1 MRAQSTKTRSRKV
14 RRSKVGASSSSPSLS
29 SSPTPSSSSC
39 DSPDE
44 RFAKLSYLERSSVQ
58 ALVLLYQRRVH
69 ELEKTVNSLE
79 NGIGFMDSSTTPSDS
94 DVSIIRKPVPSPRR
108 STPKRLNNQGGILRS
123 VLSDES
129 PSCKDALNALNK
141 GLVTLRPLTPKQ
153 IDKLCPKKE
162 RPPQYSAVLKNS
174 STLVVEEDVEPVF
187 EPTQQFQRACETL
200 AAQLRVPPAPVS
212 LPSDDK
218 SVPAYVL
225 CPPKESVAP
234 PLLLVPLCPEIGQL
248 VRGPQYD
255 VNKPHYPIY
264 TDRPPVLIVR
274 SDAPMQTIPA
284 QPPAQPSTQPP
295 VQPSVAHPPV
305 QPVQPLVHPM
315 PQVPPPPPPIPMPPL
330 PMPPPMIPMPP
341 IPASFNSH
349 PMIKPE
355 SLNPEAMRTL
365 TDCVLYDASA
375 LHNVTHIIDIDG
387 FYVNKQFYPKEI
399 CLLSVDNDDAL
410 RIDVRLPMSFNE
422 LTHKQR
428 SQVCYVTKFVHG
440 LYWTNDIDTSGYKAE
455 RMLYDAKNVPTI
467 IRAILREY
475 ADRRRSFL
483 EPDPQV
489 LVAYKGGTLE
499 RNILVA
505 AGIPCIDLEVYGCP
519 RFETLI
525 QHNMPLPNS
534 MARIFSNPQVRFECD
549 NHGRRPE
556 ASPGSPEW
564 WWGNALEVGEDNL
577 SQRRRHRVRL
587 WHCPV
592 EECRAFASWLRGVRR
607 DTKHSKQ

>member
-1 MRAQSTKTRSRKV
+1 MRVHSTTTRSRKAARRFRFKV
-14 RRSKVGASSSSPSLS
+14 RASSSSLS
-29 SSPTPSSSSC
+29 SSPTPSTSS

-44 RFAKLSYLERSSVQ
+44 RFAKLSYLEKSSVQ
-58 ALVLLYQRRVH
+58 ALVMLYQRRVH
-69 ELEKTVNSLE
+69 ELENAVNSME
-79 NGIGFMDSSTTPSDS
+79 NGFIDSDS
-94 DVSIIRKPVPSPRR
+94 DASTTRKPVARR
-108 STPKRLNNQGGILRS
+108 TKRLS
-123 VLSDES
+123 
-129 PSCKDALNALNK
+129 SCKNALNALNE

-153 IDKLCPKKE
+153 IDKLCPKRE
-162 RPPQYSAVLKNS
+162 RPPPQYSAVLKNS
-174 STLVVEEDVEPVF
+174 STEVMEEELPVF
-187 EPTQQFQRACETL
+187 EPTNQFQKACETL
-200 AAQLRVPPAPVS
+200 AAQLRM
-212 LPSDDK
+212 PSTPISFSADEK

-248 VRGPQYD
+248 VRGPKYD
-255 VNKPHYPIY
+255 PNKAHYPLY

-274 SDAPMQTIPA
+274 SHAHPMQTIPD
-284 QPPAQPSTQPP
+284 QPS
-295 VQPSVAHPPV
+295 V
-305 QPVQPLVHPM
+305 QPVQPPIPPM
-315 PQVPPPPPPIPMPPL
+315 PPSPIPMPPSST
-330 PMPPPMIPMPP
+330 MPSPRYPLIPDS
-341 IPASFNSH
+341 I

-355 SLNPEAMRTL
+355 SLNPETMRTL
-365 TDCVLYDASA
+365 TDCVLYDATA
-375 LHNVTHIIDIDG
+375 LHNITHIIDIDG
-387 FYVNKQFYPKEI
+387 FYVNKHFYPKEI

-440 LYWTNDIDTSGYKAE
+440 LYWTNDIDTSGLKAE

-467 IRAILREY
+467 IRAALREY

-489 LVAYKGGTLE
+489 LIAYKGGNLE

-525 QHNMPLPNS
+525 QYNMPIPNS

-556 ASPGSPEW
+556 SSPGSPEW

-577 SQRRRHRVRL
+577 SQRRRHRVRI

-592 EECRAFASWLRGVRR
+592 EECRAFASWLRSVRR
-607 DTKHSKQ
+607 DTKPKQ

>member
-1 MRAQSTKTRSRKV
+1 MSIHYSIMRVQSTTTRSRKV
-14 RRSKVGASSSSPSLS
+14 RRSKVGASSSSPSPS
-29 SSPTPSSSSC
+29 SSPTPSSSS

-69 ELEKTVNSLE
+69 ELEKAVNSLE
-79 NGIGFMDSSTTPSDS
+79 NGGGGLDSTSDS
-94 DVSIIRKPVPSPRR
+94 DSTIRKPVPRR
-108 STPKRLNNQGGILRS
+108 STSTKRLTNQGIRS
-123 VLSDES
+123 ALSDES
-129 PSCKDALNALNK
+129 SCKDALNALNR

-153 IDKLCPKKE
+153 IDKLCPRKE
-162 RPPQYSAVLKNS
+162 RPPPQYSAVLKNS
-174 STLVVEEDVEPVF
+174 STLAVEEEPVF
-187 EPTQQFQRACETL
+187 EPTNQFQKACETL
-200 AAQLRVPPAPVS
+200 AAQLRIPPANVPAYVLCPEPKACDTRP
-212 LPSDDK
+212 LPAEEN

-255 VNKPHYPIY
+255 SNKAHYPLY

-274 SDAPMQTIPA
+274 SDTQVPMQTM
-284 QPPAQPSTQPP
+284 PSQ
-295 VQPSVAHPPV
+295 PPV
-305 QPVQPLVHPM
+305 QPVQPLMHP
-315 PQVPPPPPPIPMPPL
+315 PQMSPQMSPPPPIPMPST
-330 PMPPPMIPMPP
+330 MPPPMQMPP
-341 IPASFNSH
+341 VPGSFNSN

-375 LHNVTHIIDIDG
+375 LHNITHIIDIDG
-387 FYVNKQFYPKEI
+387 FYVNKHFYPKEI
-399 CLLSVDNDDAL
+399 CLLGVDNDDAL
-410 RIDVRLPMSFNE
+410 RIDVRLPMSFND

-440 LYWTNDIDTSGYKAE
+440 LYWTNDIDMSGFKAE
-455 RMLYDAKNVPTI
+455 RMLYDAKNIPTI
-467 IRAILREY
+467 IRAALRDY

-556 ASPGSPEW
+556 SSPGSPEW

-577 SQRRRHRVRL
+577 SQRRRHRVRI

-592 EECRAFASWLRGVRR
+592 EECRAFASWLRSVRR
-607 DTKHSKQ
+607 DTKHTK

>member
-1 MRAQSTKTRSRKV
+1 MRVQSTTTRSRKAA
-14 RRSKVGASSSSPSLS
+14 RRSKFGVSSSSLSSSPSPS
-29 SSPTPSSSSC
+29 SSPTPSSYS
-39 DSPDE
+39 DSQDE
-44 RFAKLSYLERSSVQ
+44 RFAKLSYLEKSSVQ
-58 ALVLLYQRRVH
+58 ALVLLYQRRVQ
-69 ELEKTVNSLE
+69 ELEKTVNSLK
-79 NGIGFMDSSTTPSDS
+79 NDGFMDSSTTPSDS
-94 DVSIIRKPVPSPRR
+94 DTSTISKPVARR
-108 STPKRLNNQGGILRS
+108 SKRLS
-123 VLSDES
+123 
-129 PSCKDALNALNK
+129 SCTDAMNALSQ

-162 RPPQYSAVLKNS
+162 RPPPQYSAVLKNS
-174 STLVVEEDVEPVF
+174 TEVVDEDFEQPPVF
-187 EPTQQFQRACETL
+187 EPTNQFQKACETL
-200 AAQLRVPPAPVS
+200 AAQLRMPSAPIS
-212 LPSDDK
+212 FSADEK

-225 CPPKESVAP
+225 CPPKESVSP

-255 VNKPHYPIY
+255 SNKAYYPLY

-274 SDAPMQTIPA
+274 SDAQPMQTIPD
-284 QPPAQPSTQPP
+284 P
-295 VQPSVAHPPV
+295 PPV
-305 QPVQPLVHPM
+305 QPV
-315 PQVPPPPPPIPMPPL
+315 PPPPIPMPSST
-330 PMPPPMIPMPP
+330 MPPTRYPP
-341 IPASFNSH
+341 IPDST

-355 SLNPEAMRTL
+355 SLIPEAMRTL

-375 LHNVTHIIDIDG
+375 LHNITHIIDIDG
-387 FYVNKQFYPKEI
+387 FYVNKHFFPKEI

-440 LYWTNDIDTSGYKAE
+440 LYWTNDIDTSGFKAE

-467 IRAILREY
+467 IRAALREY

-499 RNILVA
+499 RNMLVA

-525 QHNMPLPNS
+525 QHNTSLPNS

-564 WWGNALEVGEDNL
+564 WWGNALEVGEGNL
-577 SQRRRHRVRL
+577 SQRRRHRVRI

-592 EECRAFASWLRGVRR
+592 EECRAFASWLRNVRR
-607 DTKHSKQ
+607 DTKQ